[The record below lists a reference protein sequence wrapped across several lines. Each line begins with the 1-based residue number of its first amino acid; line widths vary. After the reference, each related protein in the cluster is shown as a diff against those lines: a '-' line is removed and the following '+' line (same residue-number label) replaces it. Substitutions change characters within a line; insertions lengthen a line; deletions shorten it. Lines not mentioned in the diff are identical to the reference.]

1 MANLTELSQW
11 ESGIYQ
17 LETTDSVEAGA
28 GGISNEQARLLGNRT
43 KWLYDKLLKSIP
55 QNSGYITGVD
65 INTHTVGHN
74 YSVSGDFT
82 AAIIT
87 QDLLMSEVIRITM
100 DNDMGNTNY
109 KVLPPAIQSLGTF
122 DTDNSLLPILFKPIS
137 GTQFDVILEE
147 TANATQNLRLHFDV
161 ISLD

>member
-43 KWLYDKLLKSIP
+43 KFLYDKLLKLTP
-55 QNSGYITGVD
+55 QNSGYVTGVD
-65 INTHTVGHN
+65 VNSHTVGFT
-74 YSVSGDFT
+74 YSTGGDLT
-82 AAIIT
+82 NAVIT
-87 QDLLMSEVIRITM
+87 QDNPISEVIRITM
-100 DNDMGNTNY
+100 ANDMGNTNY

-122 DTDNSLLPILFKPIS
+122 DNDNNLLPVLFKPIS
-137 GTQFDVILEE
+137 GTQFDVIIEE
-147 TANATQNLRLHFDV
+147 TFTVTQNLRLHFDV